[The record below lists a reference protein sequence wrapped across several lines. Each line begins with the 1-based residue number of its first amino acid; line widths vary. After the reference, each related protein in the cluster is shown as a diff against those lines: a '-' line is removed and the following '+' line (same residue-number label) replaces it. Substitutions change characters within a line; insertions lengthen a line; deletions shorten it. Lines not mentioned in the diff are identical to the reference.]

1 MADFRRWFFAF
12 AVVALLLG
20 LGSTAN
26 AQIGLSGPT
35 FACTAN
41 AAVPPVI
48 RAEGV
53 TELVGDVTLNCTGGT
68 PTSLGNPIPLSNVNI
83 FLNST
88 VTSRLLNSAQLSE
101 ATLLIDEPHAVLGT
115 INSPIPNTQTPLPGS
130 PVQIL
135 CGGSTDPIGTHVQGA
150 ACPLSGTFV
159 GVPSNSPYAGEA
171 NVFTG
176 IQNAANS
183 IIWLGVP
190 IDAPGTAGERV
201 IRITNVRVNAAQLG
215 VSSTFVPTSIT
226 MFIAINGSQQ
236 VAISGQQQ
244 TVAVVQ
250 QGLLTS
256 NTTANFLQCLNNETD
271 LANGTS
277 TTPSE
282 GPDFVVTITEGFPS
296 SFKRRNIALSA
307 DGVTAPSPVAQ
318 NVPGFAYNTESG
330 FYAPGL
336 FTATP
341 IVGLADTGTKF
352 LLTFNN
358 LGAGVQIWVKPQV
371 PLVPVNSTVNDIS
384 ACTSGGNL
392 TGACSDPP
400 QPPAPVA
407 AGIGYGVIDLV
418 TADINGNG
426 GSLSGTTA
434 ATGGVVQVNYSGTTG
449 YATYEVVNSDPTV
462 IESANIDVFV
472 AFISNTG
479 NNLPAPGQS
488 TVTVNFAPLSAV
500 STASTSAPIPR
511 FAQPHPAANAF
522 IIELCTCNL
531 LFPFVTNQAGFD
543 TGIALANTSLDTFGT
558 SAQQGTVKLTYF
570 GSTAG
575 GGSAPPPF
583 TTQTVPAGAE
593 LIFNLSSGGNF
604 GVPATPGF
612 EGYIIATANFQYCHA
627 FVFISDVGAQKLAE
641 GYLAISL
648 DFPFNLAGAP
658 FGFSRTGVLGENEG
672 H

>member
-1 MADFRRWFFAF
+1 
-12 AVVALLLG
+12 
-20 LGSTAN
+20 
-26 AQIGLSGPT
+26 
-35 FACTAN
+35 
-41 AAVPPVI
+41 
-48 RAEGV
+48 
-53 TELVGDVTLNCTGGT
+53 
-68 PTSLGNPIPLSNVNI
+68 
-83 FLNST
+83 
-88 VTSRLLNSAQLSE
+88 
-101 ATLLIDEPHAVLGT
+101 
-115 INSPIPNTQTPLPGS
+115 
-130 PVQIL
+130 
-135 CGGSTDPIGTHVQGA
+135 
-150 ACPLSGTFV
+150 V
-159 GVPSNSPYAGEA
+159 GVPSPSPYAGEA

-250 QGLLTS
+250 QGLLTG
-256 NTTANFLQCLNNETD
+256 NTTTSFIQCVSNEED
-271 LANGTS
+271 LADGKS
-277 TTPSE
+277 TVPSA
-282 GPDFVVTITEGFPS
+282 GPDFVVTLTEGFPS

-307 DGVTAPSPVAQ
+307 DGVTAPNPLPQ

-371 PLVPVNSTVNDIS
+371 PLVPAGSSVNDIS
-384 ACTSGGNL
+384 SCPAH
-392 TGACSDPP
+392 CSQPP
-400 QPPAPVA
+400 QPPSPVA
-407 AGIGYGVIDLV
+407 PGVAYGVIDLV

-426 GSLSGTTA
+426 GSLSGATA

-462 IESANIDVFV
+462 IEAANIDVFV

-479 NNLPAPGQS
+479 NNLPAPGAS
-488 TVTVNFAPLSAV
+488 TVAANFAPLSSV
-500 STASTSAPIPR
+500 PTASSSAPIPR
-511 FAQPHPAANAF
+511 FAQPHTPAAAF
-522 IIELCTCNL
+522 TIELCTCNL

-575 GGSAPPPF
+575 GGAAPPPF

-648 DFPFNLAGAP
+648 DAPFNLFGGATN
-658 FGFSRTGVLGENEG
+658 GFSRTGVLGENEG